1 MAYAA
6 ILSNTQKLAIAL
18 WGTQTQIT
26 LMMSSAGQQQSQ
38 GSSFSTGKWISKPK
52 LFKVGASFVLQIDT
66 ETGSYY
72 IQIQHN
78 SISTIAPISTTDY
91 PMVDLKEVP
100 ESGQKPFDIKPM
112 QPMQPMKMDNMSMD
126 INSMSMQMGNMAM
139 SLANQSKTNVTKQFC
154 SQCGTQA
161 KESDRFCRS
170 CGHQLNK

>member
-6 ILSNTQKLAIAL
+6 ILSSTQQLAIAL
-18 WGTQTQIT
+18 LGTQ
-26 LMMSSAGQQQSQ
+26 SQS
-38 GSSFSTGKWISKPK
+38 SSFSTGKWISKPK
-52 LFKVGASFVLQIDT
+52 LFKVGANFVLQIDSKN
-66 ETGSYY
+66 GSYY

-78 SISTIAPISTTDY
+78 SISTIAPIFTTGY
-91 PMVDLKEVP
+91 SMVDLKDVP
-100 ESGQKPFDIKPM
+100 ESSPIPDVKPM
-112 QPMQPMKMDNMSMD
+112 QPMQPMKISNMSMD

-170 CGHQLNK
+170 CGHQLI